1 MLNHLLPLETITKK
15 NCRPVYTHGG
25 WGLSNKPHR
34 NEFVSVRDIDSKEP
48 TAKAESKHNIVW
60 AERYAAFKLPSVTSW
75 FMMTNTTS
83 IQLTAPQSHQM
94 SVQCTIS
101 GKLRPT
107 SITYLQKLFR
117 EVTASAFAEVL
128 PTPAPDADGFFTV
141 QPSSS
146 RAGSSYGR
154 QVSAASVMRGREYWR
169 PTKIDE

>member
-1 MLNHLLPLETITKK
+1 MLNHLLPLETIAKK

-25 WGLSNKPHR
+25 RGLSNKPHR

-48 TAKAESKHNIVW
+48 TAKAERKHNIVW
-60 AERYAAFKLPSVTSW
+60 AERYSAFKLPYVTSW
-75 FMMTNTTS
+75 FMMSNTTS
-83 IQLTAPQSHQM
+83 IQLTAPQSHPM
-94 SVQCTIS
+94 SVKCTIS

-128 PTPAPDADGFFTV
+128 LTPAPDADGFLTV

-154 QVSAASVMRGREYWR
+154 QVSTASVMRGREYWR